1 MVWACMGYPA
11 VPLMVNPFLTIFQK
25 KFQANLED
33 ICDRVCIQ
41 SSVRS
46 AHEYG
51 LVLLKTL
58 KLLRFDSEGRP
69 PAVTYV
75 GEREFADMKRR
86 MGEIASFRPYRKKL
100 CIGVAAIASLMIAV
114 MLLAI
119 HTHSYAKCNKD
130 ENILVYEYDS
140 EGNAGILDYGRRIYQ
155 MISYDDSYVYV
166 DREAFEDFLD
176 KNNATGD
183 IFIVFGDFYKLPSFS
198 SGRES
203 CLYETGSDAGV
214 VQIPYQRQISD
225 WMAVLFK
232 IL

>member
-1 MVWACMGYPA
+1 M
-11 VPLMVNPFLTIFQK
+11 
-25 KFQANLED
+25 ED
-33 ICDRVCIQ
+33 ICDRVYIQ

-75 GEREFADMKRR
+75 GEREFEDMKRR
-86 MGEIASFRPYRKKL
+86 MGEISSFRPYRKKL

-114 MLLAI
+114 MLLVI

-140 EGNAGILDYGRRIYQ
+140 
-155 MISYDDSYVYV
+155 
-166 DREAFEDFLD
+166 EAFEDFLD